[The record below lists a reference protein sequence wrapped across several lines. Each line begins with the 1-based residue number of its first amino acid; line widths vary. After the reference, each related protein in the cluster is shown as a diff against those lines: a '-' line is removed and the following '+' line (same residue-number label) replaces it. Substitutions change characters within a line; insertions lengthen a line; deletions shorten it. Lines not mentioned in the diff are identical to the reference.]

1 MVIYEVSLTIDAD
14 VYSQFR
20 LWLSKHVRE
29 IIEFPGFIQACI
41 LRQEKSEDPEQ
52 EKLTVQYQL
61 NSRNDL
67 EKYFSEL
74 APRMREEG
82 INMFPNQF
90 SAERKIFEMQ
100 EIIRTHV

>member
-41 LRQEKSEDPEQ
+41 FEARKNR
-52 EKLTVQYQL
+52 KTL
-61 NSRNDL
+61 N
-67 EKYFSEL
+67 
-74 APRMREEG
+74 
-82 INMFPNQF
+82 
-90 SAERKIFEMQ
+90 RKN
-100 EIIRTHV
+100 